1 MNQIETEDQTSDK
14 ELSQI
19 PALEVV
25 PKPEMIRGDYLF
37 KGKPLWPH
45 TLGTRIL
52 FNQIIEPKDKMLFVW
67 AAFLFLLVRRGES
80 TASEDRKKHLLPLWD
95 SGELRSAVLDW
106 ADKLDEVDLIEAK
119 TIYDK
124 WMAADRDTAVEPLPR
139 DGLPPEKKTARK
151 KRQLSV
157 TY

>member
-1 MNQIETEDQTSDK
+1 MNQIEDQTSDA
-14 ELSQI
+14 ELSKI
-19 PALEVV
+19 PPLEVV
-25 PKPEMIRGDYLF
+25 PKPEMIRGDYTF
-37 KGKPLWPH
+37 QGKPLWPY
-45 TLGTRIL
+45 TLGTKII

-67 AAFLFLLVRRGES
+67 AAFVFLLVRRDEP

-106 ADKLDEVDLIEAK
+106 SDGLTESELIECK

-124 WMAADRDTAVEPLPR
+124 WMAAEQTTAVEPVPR
-139 DGLPPEKKTARK
+139 EGLPAEKKTRQR

-157 TY
+157 GS